1 VDARIKS
8 GHSVLE
14 VLSDNADPGAG
25 ALDAAFEYIAHAQ
38 LAADLLRI
46 DRPAPVSE
54 RSISAHHEH
63 ARDARQIGR
72 QIFGDTVSRILLRPV
87 IAQVGKRQY
96 RALMIKIK
104 SCTSGIGISEAIPV
118 VKPPRVPSREAAAPL
133 SSLID

>member
-14 VLSDNADPGAG
+14 VCQITRTRFPDRSMP
-25 ALDAAFEYIAHAQ
+25 AFAYIAHAR
-38 LAADLLRI
+38 LAADLFRI
-46 DRPAPVSE
+46 GRSVPVSE
-54 RSISAHHEH
+54 RGAGAHHEH

-72 QIFGDTVSRILLRPV
+72 QILGDTVSRILLRPV

-104 SCTSGIGISEAIPV
+104 SCTSGIGISEA
-118 VKPPRVPSREAAAPL
+118 VPW
-133 SSLID
+133 